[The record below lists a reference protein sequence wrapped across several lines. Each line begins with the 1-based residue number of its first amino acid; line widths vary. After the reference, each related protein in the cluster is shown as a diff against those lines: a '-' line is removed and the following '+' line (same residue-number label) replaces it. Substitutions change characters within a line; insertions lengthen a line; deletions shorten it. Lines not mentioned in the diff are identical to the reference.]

1 MAFKRSAVRSRPAP
15 QSSFVRMLRTIL
27 NIITSILFIL
37 FLQFSTLLHADYF
50 IGNYSEE
57 FLDSFRS
64 NRPIPVEIYYPSISA
79 GINTQVA
86 FGQFPIII
94 FGHGFLMSFS
104 SYQNFWEE
112 FVPRGYIIVFPR
124 TEEGLVNDH
133 QEFGWDLQY
142 LVTKMQE
149 EGVNSNWS
157 IFGAVENPTLQA
169 SRRA

>member
-1 MAFKRSAVRSRPAP
+1 MAFKRSSVRSRPAP

-37 FLQFSTLLHADYF
+37 FLQFSTLLHAQYF

-57 FLDSFRS
+57 FLDPARS
-64 NRPIPVEIYYPSISA
+64 NRTIPVEIYYPSISA
-79 GINTQVA
+79 GNNTQVA

-133 QEFGWDLQY
+133 QEFGWDLQF

-149 EGVNSNWS
+149 EGVNLSL
-157 IFGAVENPTLQA
+157 IHI
-169 SRRA
+169 